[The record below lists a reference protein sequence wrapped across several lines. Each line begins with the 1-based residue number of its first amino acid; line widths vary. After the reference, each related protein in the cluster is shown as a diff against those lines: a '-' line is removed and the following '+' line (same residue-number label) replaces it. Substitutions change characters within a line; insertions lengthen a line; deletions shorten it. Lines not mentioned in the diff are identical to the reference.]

1 MFFWRFCI
9 EQFVADTKQETEEI
23 VQMVVD
29 IEYQQVD
36 VHKLSQD
43 ITLLRE
49 KLEEFSHLE
58 SNSLELEEKVAKLSA
73 QILYLQQER
82 SNI

>member
-1 MFFWRFCI
+1 
-9 EQFVADTKQETEEI
+9 
-23 VQMVVD
+23 MVVD